1 MTEQKLNFE
10 LTEKN
15 GNYGII
21 FKNGKPVAFAMFNKN
36 DYSLAVAFKKG
47 EDNKYSKA
55 QVLLSVY
62 LKTNNFYGVHDYSIT
77 ESNPI
82 FNAHNKKYN
91 ELNGTIPSQVN

>member
-1 MTEQKLNFE
+1 MIENNLKFE
-10 LTEKN
+10 LTEEN
-15 GNYGII
+15 SDYGII
-21 FKNGKPVAFAMFNKN
+21 FQGSEPIAFAMFNKN

-47 EDNKYSKA
+47 ESNKYSKS
-55 QVLLSVY
+55 QVFLSVF

-91 ELNGTIPSQVN
+91 ELNG